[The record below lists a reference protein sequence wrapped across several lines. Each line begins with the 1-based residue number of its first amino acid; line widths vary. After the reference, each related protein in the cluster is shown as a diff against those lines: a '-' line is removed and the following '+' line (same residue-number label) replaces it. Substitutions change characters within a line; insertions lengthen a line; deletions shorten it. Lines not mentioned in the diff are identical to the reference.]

1 MKNILIIL
9 LFAVLTPIATQAQSS
24 VNKFFYK
31 HSSHE
36 GAVSVDVGGLLI
48 KMVAKIAG
56 DEHEATKI
64 LADINRLQVLVLEDQ
79 SPITGK
85 EMRGFVT
92 KLHKDKFEELMT
104 VREGDTNVNF
114 FIKEKKDMIT
124 NVLVLVKE
132 SDNFIMLNLRGKIK
146 FSDLQKLDFDV
157 EGSEH
162 FKKIPQK
169 KEDVPRA

>member
-1 MKNILIIL
+1 
-9 LFAVLTPIATQAQSS
+9 
-24 VNKFFYK
+24 
-31 HSSHE
+31 
-36 GAVSVDVGGLLI
+36 
-48 KMVAKIAG
+48 
-56 DEHEATKI
+56 
-64 LADINRLQVLVLEDQ
+64 
-79 SPITGK
+79 
-85 EMRGFVT
+85 MRGFVT

-162 FKKIPQK
+162 FKKDDQNTTDKSGHIRSLYDLFCRGLFSDNLLQEEPHHCREKTILSEILLPLQEYRGSPNRAPPK
-169 KEDVPRA
+169 CNMPRTK